1 MLRFPLIQ
9 DLNSLEMMPVL
20 SCTEYPWSEGSS
32 YMPFMTARIALVQG
46 EGAVFDLFAFDT
58 EPTADPEADHPLD
71 DHLLAAVFNFF
82 PAESGTTLGFAA
94 NAFDK
99 CMLYVNGEA
108 AGTLPCLRTAGE
120 DERGIYWNVRVTL
133 PCALLQ
139 QHYGKALP
147 ENGAQLMGN
156 IFKAK
161 RIGPKA
167 HLGAVAPAVKN
178 GFLFEAENANAFL
191 VTAL

>member
-82 PAESGTTLGFAA
+82 PAESSTTLGFAA

-99 CMLYVNGEA
+99 C
-108 AGTLPCLRTAGE
+108 TS
-120 DERGIYWNVRVTL
+120 
-133 PCALLQ
+133 
-139 QHYGKALP
+139 
-147 ENGAQLMGN
+147 
-156 IFKAK
+156 
-161 RIGPKA
+161 
-167 HLGAVAPAVKN
+167 
-178 GFLFEAENANAFL
+178 LFIKSE
-191 VTAL
+191 TALELFAILRSNRDLPSE